1 LVIFQ
6 HQPQETFDMSI
17 LRTDD
22 QADALE
28 ILKLIIET
36 ADFYRAMG
44 ELLTEENVH
53 HQLFDIANEREG
65 YIEPFREVV
74 KELHELPAAPDSD
87 KEFVEQLGGK
97 ITQLFSADSTNSI
110 LDKCLKKDEVLVE
123 LISDTALGEQSTEFK
138 RLLDS
143 LDQHLAN
150 TKKILLNN

>member
-1 LVIFQ
+1 
-6 HQPQETFDMSI
+6 MSI
-17 LRTDD
+17 IRTDD

-65 YIEPFREVV
+65 YIKPFREVL
-74 KELHELPAAPDSD
+74 KKLHELPAAPDSD
-87 KEFVEQLGGK
+87 KELVEQLGGK
-97 ITQLFSADSTNSI
+97 ITQLLSADSTNAI
-110 LDKCLKKDEVLVE
+110 LDKCLKKDEVLAE
-123 LISDTALGEQSTEFK
+123 LINNTALGEQSTEFK
-138 RLLDS
+138 ILLDS
-143 LDQHLAN
+143 LEEHLAN

>member
-1 LVIFQ
+1 VIFQ

>member
-1 LVIFQ
+1 
-6 HQPQETFDMSI
+6 MSI

-97 ITQLFSADSTNSI
+97 ITQLFSADSTKAI
-110 LDKCLKKDEVLVE
+110 LEKCLKKDDVLAEV
-123 LISDTALGEQSTEFK
+123 ISNTRLDEHSAEFK
-138 RLLDS
+138 NLLES
-143 LDQHLAN
+143 LDHHLTTTRQRLSN
-150 TKKILLNN
+150 H

>member
-1 LVIFQ
+1 
-6 HQPQETFDMSI
+6 MSI

-97 ITQLFSADSTNSI
+97 ITQLFSADSTNTI
-110 LDKCLKKDEVLVE
+110 LDKCRKKDEVLVE
-123 LISDTALGEQSTEFK
+123 LISNTALGEQSTEFK

-143 LDQHLAN
+143 LDQHLSN